1 MFVFDDRVERI
12 LFKMVG
18 DDGGNKSNGDRQDRR
33 YVMDD
38 KVLRGLRELV
48 EKEIAFMKLLR
59 GSVLMG
65 GSSKSNN
72 NNDKSAS

>member
-18 DDGGNKSNGDRQDRR
+18 DDGGNKSNGDRDDRR

-38 KVLRGLRELV
+38 
-48 EKEIAFMKLLR
+48 
-59 GSVLMG
+59 
-65 GSSKSNN
+65 
-72 NNDKSAS
+72 